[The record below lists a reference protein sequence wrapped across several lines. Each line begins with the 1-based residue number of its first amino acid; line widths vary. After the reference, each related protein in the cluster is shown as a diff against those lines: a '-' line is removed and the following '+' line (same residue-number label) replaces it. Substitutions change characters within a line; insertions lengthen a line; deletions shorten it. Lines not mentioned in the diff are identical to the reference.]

1 MKKRS
6 VKAAV
11 DRKRLFNPEGN
22 DSLLERKIIKGN
34 STNLF
39 NLNNVK
45 FSWATQLYRTMM
57 ANFWI
62 PEKVDLTQDKNDYE
76 NLTVPEREAY
86 DGILSFLI
94 FLDSIQTNNLPNISD
109 YITAPEVNLLLSIQ
123 TFQEAIH
130 SQSYQYIIESIL
142 PKESRDLIYDKWR
155 DDKVLFERNRFIA
168 QIYQDFIEE
177 ASDQNFAKVLIANY
191 LLESLYFYNGFNF
204 FYLLASR
211 NKMVGTS
218 DVIRLINR
226 DELSHVVLF
235 QKIIREIKAENHNFF
250 EEEEIRSMFRT
261 AVEQEILWTEHII
274 GNRILGIT
282 TETTEAYTKWL
293 ANERLRTIGLAPM
306 YEEFTKNPYK
316 HLERFAD
323 TEGDGNVKSNFFEGT
338 VTSYNMSSSI
348 DGWDEF

>member
-1 MKKRS
+1 MMEFY
-6 VKAAV
+6 
-11 DRKRLFNPEGN
+11 LFN
-22 DSLLERKIIKGN
+22 
-34 STNLF
+34 
-39 NLNNVK
+39 
-45 FSWATQLYRTMM
+45 
-57 ANFWI
+57 
-62 PEKVDLTQDKNDYE
+62 
-76 NLTVPEREAY
+76 
-86 DGILSFLI
+86 

-109 YITAPEVNLLLSIQ
+109 YITASEVNLLLSIQ

-226 DELSHVVLF
+226 DELSHVV
-235 QKIIREIKAENHNFF
+235 
-250 EEEEIRSMFRT
+250 
-261 AVEQEILWTEHII
+261 
-274 GNRILGIT
+274 
-282 TETTEAYTKWL
+282 
-293 ANERLRTIGLAPM
+293 
-306 YEEFTKNPYK
+306 
-316 HLERFAD
+316 
-323 TEGDGNVKSNFFEGT
+323 
-338 VTSYNMSSSI
+338 
-348 DGWDEF
+348 

>member
-1 MKKRS
+1 

-11 DRKRLFNPEGN
+11 DRKKLFNPEGDDTLN
-22 DSLLERKIIKGN
+22 ARKIIKGN

-39 NLNNVK
+39 NLNNVRYQ
-45 FSWATQLYRTMM
+45 WANQLYRTMM

-94 FLDSIQTNNLPNISD
+94 FLDSIQTNNIPNISD
-109 YITAPEVNLLLSIQ
+109 HVTAPEVNLLLAIQ

-142 PKESRDLIYDKWR
+142 PKQSRDLIYDKWR
-155 DDKVLFERNRFIA
+155 DE
-168 QIYQDFIEE
+168 
-177 ASDQNFAKVLIANY
+177 NFAKVIIANY

-218 DVIRLINR
+218 DIIRLINR

-235 QKIIREIKAENHNFF
+235 RSIVKEIKNDFPNFF
-250 EEEEIRSMFRT
+250 SAETVYSMFKT
-261 AVEQEILWTEHII
+261 AVEQEIAWTEHII
-274 GNRILGIT
+274 GNRVLGIT
-282 TETTEAYTKWL
+282 SQTTEAYTKWL
-293 ANERLRTIGLAPM
+293 ANERLKSLGLEPL
-306 YEEFTKNPYK
+306 YSGFNKNPYK

-323 TEGDGNVKSNFFEGT
+323 TEGEGNVKSNFFEGT

-348 DGWDEF
+348 DGWEDF